1 MAVSF
6 YIYQNQNFTRT
17 MLNSNHNTLITIN
30 ASNFSDLPG
39 FYDEVS
45 SVLMKD
51 TDWKVGTLDGFDDIL
66 YGGFGVF
73 ENGEPIEIIWK
84 ESQKSK
90 EDLGFETT
98 RIFYEN
104 KIIQGKPFNIKLI
117 QEKLDDLIS
126 GKGQTLFEILVE
138 IIQSHK
144 NITLILD

>member
-1 MAVSF
+1 
-6 YIYQNQNFTRT
+6 

-90 EDLGFETT
+90 EDLGFEAT
-98 RIFYEN
+98 RTFYEN
-104 KIIQGKPFNIKLI
+104 KIRQGKPFNIKLI